1 MGGGSIWDLLKGCV
15 SDTRGGEC
23 QRMTPRSL
31 AKERME
37 LPLGS
42 MGKPARGAG
51 FREEGKGFALDST

>member
-1 MGGGSIWDLLKGCV
+1 MSGK
-15 SDTRGGEC
+15 RGGEC

-42 MGKPARGAG
+42 MGKPAGGAS
-51 FREEGKGFALDST
+51 FREEGKDFALDST